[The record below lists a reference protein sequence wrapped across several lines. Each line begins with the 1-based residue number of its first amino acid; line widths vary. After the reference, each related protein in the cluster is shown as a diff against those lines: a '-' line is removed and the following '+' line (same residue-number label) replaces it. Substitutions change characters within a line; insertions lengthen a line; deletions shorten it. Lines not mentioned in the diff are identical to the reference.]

1 MCPCTNIFLS
11 NCANVQLCI
20 VWFPKPLWIGNLRC
34 LQPPSKKCAKRIS
47 KEERGARPS
56 VGHKNER
63 GGEEGARSREGFGAP
78 PYPPNPPF
86 LCFFVLVLSG
96 FHDCANLKNSPHTYM
111 CIRFTIV
118 LTIFKWISINT
129 IHVNQML
136 ANLSNVIIV
145 KLVRITRL
153 VKYGSNNLWSTCASK
168 SFLQVRWIRD
178 RQNPILMSTNKDTSL
193 FDFENKHPNY

>member
-11 NCANVQLCI
+11 NCANVQLRI
-20 VWFPKPLWIGNLRC
+20 VWFPNPLWIGNLRC
-34 LQPPSKKCAKRIS
+34 LQTPSKKCAKRIS

-63 GGEEGARSREGFGAP
+63 EGEEGARSREGFGAP
-78 PYPPNPPF
+78 PKPPLPLL
-86 LCFFVLVLSG
+86 LCARTFRIPRLCKSKK
-96 FHDCANLKNSPHTYM
+96 HAHTYM

-145 KLVRITRL
+145 KLIRIIRL